1 MPVHISISK
10 ARGTMALALFRQFLR
25 DCLVHGRPL
34 QHAAPVVEH
43 ARDPFGANTVSLDP
57 LRKGEEVVS
66 CSIAVRFVCR
76 VRKGRQLQ
84 QYCTNALC
92 GARAHADQMCRKNR
106 PLRAAQ
112 QHRVQGPK
120 KCAAFFGCPTRRHE
134 THALV

>member
-66 CSIAVRFVCR
+66 CSIAI
-76 VRKGRQLQ
+76 L
-84 QYCTNALC
+84 Y
-92 GARAHADQMCRKNR
+92 
-106 PLRAAQ
+106 
-112 QHRVQGPK
+112 
-120 KCAAFFGCPTRRHE
+120 KCALWRPCARGSDVPQEPTLARGSAAPRAGSQKMRSIFWVPH
-134 THALV
+134 TAP